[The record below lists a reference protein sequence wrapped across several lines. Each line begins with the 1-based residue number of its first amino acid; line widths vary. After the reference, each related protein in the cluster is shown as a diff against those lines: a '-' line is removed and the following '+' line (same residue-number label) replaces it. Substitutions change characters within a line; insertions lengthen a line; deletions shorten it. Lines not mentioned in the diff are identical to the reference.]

1 MAGFAGPNIV
11 RHKLITY
18 LDAANTQSYPGS
30 GTAWNDISGNGNNGT
45 LINSPTFDSNNLGSF
60 DFSATNDRVH
70 LFDPVGKAS
79 NTSFSVDI
87 WHKRG
92 AQTDKYLYSETSGS
106 SNNPFWGITS
116 HTGSNNSQLRIFARR
131 NNGNG
136 DVNFQP
142 SGAGYAIYDNLPHH
156 LVVVYKSNNLYFYHD
171 GSSIGSTSWNKGSGY
186 SGLTQNTLAG
196 WRYGSGPTTGG
207 NMNGNI
213 YSVKTYQKAL
223 TAAEVLQNYN
233 ALKGRYM

>member
-11 RHKLITY
+11 KDKLVSY

-60 DFSATNDRVH
+60 DFSASDDRVH
-70 LFDPVGKAS
+70 LFKPVGKAS
-79 NTSFSVDI
+79 NTSFSIDI

-92 AQTDKYLYSETSGS
+92 SQTDKYLYSETSDSG
-106 SNNPFWGITS
+106 NNPFWGITS
-116 HTGSNNSQLRIFARR
+116 KTSSSNPTLRIFARR
-131 NNGNG
+131 NSGQG
-136 DVNFQP
+136 EVNFQP
-142 SGAGYAIYDNLPHH
+142 SGAEYAIYDDLPHH
-156 LVVVYKSNNLYFYHD
+156 LVVVYESNNLYFYHD
-171 GSSIGSTSWNKGSGY
+171 GSSIGSTSWNKGSY
-186 SGLTQNTLAG
+186 TNLTRNTLAG
-196 WRYGSGPTTGG
+196 WRYGSSSSGG
-207 NMNGNI
+207 NMSGNI

-223 TAAEVLQNYN
+223 TATEVLQNYN

>member
-11 RHKLITY
+11 KHKLISY

-45 LINSPTFDSNNLGSF
+45 LANSPTFDSNNLGSF

-70 LFDPVGKAS
+70 LLYPVGRAS
-79 NTSFSVDI
+79 NTSFSIDI

-92 AQTDKYLYSETSGS
+92 AQIDKYLYSESS
-106 SNNPFWGITS
+106 DSNNSPFWGITS
-116 HTGSNNSQLRIFARR
+116 HTGSSNSQLRIFARR

-142 SGAGYAIYDNLPHH
+142 SGAQYAIYDNLPHH
-156 LVVVYKSNNLYFYHD
+156 LVVVYQSNNLYFYHD
-171 GSSIGSTSWNKGSGY
+171 GSSIGSTSWSKGAY
-186 SGLTQNTLAG
+186 SGLNINSIAG
-196 WRYGSGPTTGG
+196 WRHSGSNNGG
-207 NMNGNI
+207 FMNGNI
-213 YSVKTYQKAL
+213 YSVKTYSKAL
-223 TAAEVLQNYN
+223 TAVEVLQNYN